1 MNGVAMEK
9 GGTELW
15 MPEGGAMG
23 ALIRATDW
31 SATSLGD
38 SAHWPEALRLTTG
51 ICLDSQ
57 FAMAVW
63 WGKDLIQIYND
74 AYRELMGEAR
84 HRNAYARSA
93 LASLQEMLPKLS
105 QLVQQVM
112 ECGEAVRGYD
122 LRLIIERNGYPE
134 DRYFTF
140 SFSPIRQS
148 DGIVAGMLV
157 AAHERTAKM
166 LVARRLRDSDAR
178 LVAALNAAKM
188 ASWEWDMQS
197 DQLIMSDSATEVF
210 GLAPGDVL
218 HDNKQGFALV
228 HPDDIAAHRALVESA
243 IAAKGSWHSEFRI
256 VRPRDGGVA
265 WLEER
270 GMTTCNAVTGK
281 VGTTGLVWDVTASKR
296 AEEALR
302 LADRRKDEFLAT
314 LAHELRNPLAPIRSA
329 AHLLGEPEL
338 TTELLQRCRE
348 IIDRQAGQM
357 TRLLEDLLDVSRITS
372 GRLDMKK
379 RLVSLR
385 EMVDSAVETV
395 RPMIDIKAHT
405 LLVRLPDKPVLLD
418 VDPLRIAQVLTNLLT
433 NAAKYTDRE
442 GRIELDALAENGV
455 LTVTISDNGI
465 GVTPQDL
472 PHLFEMFSQ
481 VSSAIDRS
489 EGGLGIGLALSKGLL
504 DLHGGQI
511 VAHSRGLGLGMRFV
525 VTLPMATEQKNPS
538 PLAAPAITHR
548 AQHDRTILLV
558 DDNRDAI
565 DCLSIILQIAGY
577 RVLTAYNG
585 LDGLALAV
593 KEKPHIVILD
603 IGMPEMSG
611 YEIAGRMRDQ
621 EWGRDVLLIAAT
633 GWGQEA
639 DKRMAYD
646 AGFDHHLT
654 KPFDP
659 REALAALAQ
668 WQKEKDSA
676 LERN

>member
-1 MNGVAMEK
+1 
-9 GGTELW
+9 

-31 SATSLGD
+31 SGTSLGD
-38 SAHWPEALRLTTG
+38 ISCWPEALRLTTG

-57 FAMAVW
+57 FAIAVW
-63 WGKDLIQIYND
+63 WAADLIQLYND

-93 LASLQEMLPKLS
+93 LATQQEMLPKLDE
-105 QLVQQVM
+105 LAQQVM

-122 LRLIIERNGYPE
+122 LRLVIERNGYPE

-188 ASWEWDMQS
+188 ASWEWDLQS

-210 GLAPGDVL
+210 GLPPGEVL
-218 HDNKQGFALV
+218 HDSGQGFALV
-228 HPDDIAAHRALVESA
+228 HPDDVARHRTLVESA
-243 IAAKGSWHSEFRI
+243 IAAKGSWHGEFRI
-256 VRPRDGGVA
+256 VRPRDGEIA

-270 GMTTCNAVTGK
+270 GMTTCNAITGK

-296 AEEALR
+296 AEDALR

-329 AHLLGEPEL
+329 AHLLGETEL
-338 TTELLQRCRE
+338 TAELLQRCRE
-348 IIDRQAGQM
+348 IIDRQAGHM

-372 GRLDMKK
+372 GRLDLKK
-379 RLVSLR
+379 RPVTLR
-385 EMVDSAVETV
+385 EVVDSAVETV
-395 RPMIDIKAHT
+395 RPMIDIKAH
-405 LLVRLPDKPVLLD
+405 LLHVKLPDETILLD

-442 GRIELDALAENGV
+442 GRIELDAAVDDGV

-465 GVTPQDL
+465 GVAAQDL

-504 DLHGGQI
+504 DLHGGRI
-511 VAHSRGLGLGMRFV
+511 AAHSRGLGQGMRFV
-525 VTLPMATEQKNPS
+525 VRLPLPLEQKNAVLAPS
-538 PLAAPAITHR
+538 APVNTARHGK
-548 AQHDRTILLV
+548 TILLI
-558 DDNRDAI
+558 DDNRDAA
-565 DCLSIILQIAGY
+565 DCLSVIFQIAGY

-585 LDGLALAV
+585 LDGLATGA

-603 IGMPEMSG
+603 IGMPKMNG
-611 YEIAGRMRDQ
+611 YEVASRMRGED
-621 EWGRDVLLIAAT
+621 WGRAALLIAAT
-633 GWGQEA
+633 GWGQET

-668 WQKEKDSA
+668 WEKEKGSA
-676 LERN
+676 LEKN